1 MTPLHVAGR
10 KRHLLTR
17 WRPRTVRAMPSPAVD
32 EAAARR
38 TLRLTINGRPVAADL
53 PVWTTLAELLRDHLR
68 LTGTKVACNQAAC
81 GACTVRLDGDAVF
94 ACHTLA
100 WHANGSRVQT
110 IEGEAASGELTPL
123 QQAFVA
129 RDALQCGFCTPGM
142 VMALQ
147 AALDAGVRARADFA
161 RAIAG
166 NVCRCGAYQAI
177 LDAAC
182 DVVAAR

>member
-1 MTPLHVAGR
+1 MTPIHAVACN
-10 KRHLLTR
+10 RHLPAFG
-17 WRPRTVRAMPSPAVD
+17 RPRTVRAMPNPGLD
-32 EAAARR
+32 EPMSRCTVA
-38 TLRLTINGRPVAADL
+38 LVVNGRPIEADV
-53 PVWTTLAELLRDHLR
+53 PVWSTLAELLRDR
-68 LTGTKVACNQAAC
+68 LQLIGTKVACNQAAC
-81 GACTVRLDGDAVF
+81 GACTVRLDGEAVF

-100 WHANGSRVQT
+100 WHAHGARVQS
-110 IEGEAASGELTPL
+110 IEGEADSGALTPL

-147 AALDAGVRARADFA
+147 AALDAGAHDRDALA
-161 RAIAG
+161 RAISG
-166 NVCRCGAYQAI
+166 NLCRCGAYEAI

>member
-1 MTPLHVAGR
+1 MPNPEAGAPTSMCTVA
-10 KRHLLTR
+10 L
-17 WRPRTVRAMPSPAVD
+17 VVNA
-32 EAAARR
+32 
-38 TLRLTINGRPVAADL
+38 RPVEAEV
-53 PVWTTLAELLRDHLR
+53 PVWSTLAELLRDRLH

-81 GACTVRLDGDAVF
+81 GACTVRVDGDAVF

-100 WHANGSRVQT
+100 WHVHGARVQT
-110 IEGEAASGELTPL
+110 IEGEAASGALTPL

-147 AALDAGVRARADFA
+147 AALDGGAHDRDSLA

-166 NVCRCGAYQAI
+166 NLCRCGAYEAI
-177 LDAAC
+177 LDAAS